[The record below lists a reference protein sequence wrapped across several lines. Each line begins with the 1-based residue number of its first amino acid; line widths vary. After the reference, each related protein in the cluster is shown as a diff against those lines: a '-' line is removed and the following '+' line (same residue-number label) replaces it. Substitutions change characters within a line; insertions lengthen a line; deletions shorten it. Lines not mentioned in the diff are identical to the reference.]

1 MPLRHRALISFV
13 MLIMLI
19 SVAAITIVDAG
30 EQRRRP
36 HRWWQS
42 AQVQELLELTDRQS
56 TSLDKIYRWAL
67 PKLRDSMHRL
77 DAEET
82 TLDRLVGDM
91 DVEETDVT
99 RQIDRVEA
107 TRSELSKT
115 RFLMLFRMLRVLT
128 QDQRDGL
135 DAWQKADDKGTAP
148 TPDRRR

>member
-135 DAWQKADDKGTAP
+135 DAWQKADDKRMAP